1 MKSEL
6 EVLRDARELLAQ
18 CYVKWTV
25 DDDAG
30 GHCAMGCVNLARVGY
45 ASVAPVKGD
54 NALDL
59 VNRACERLHPELQG
73 KRAPR
78 MEYYDGIFMD
88 CGHEDFFDTHPMVFV
103 NNQLG
108 KEAILACFD
117 DAILHEEM
125 RVMLENV
132 QAQTAE
138 SPGQILSD
146 PEEKSVALLG

>member
-6 EVLRDARELLAQ
+6 EVLCAARELLAER
-18 CYVKWTV
+18 YVKWTV

-30 GHCAMGCVNLARVGY
+30 GHCSLGCIGLASTGHANAR
-45 ASVAPVKGD
+45 AS
-54 NALDL
+54 NATVL

-73 KRAPR
+73 KTAPR
-78 MEYYDGIFMD
+78 MEYAGIFMD
-88 CGHEDFFDTHPMVFV
+88 CGLEDFFDTHPMVFV